1 VSGSAPLDA
10 GFDSTSLSSV
20 TNIVVTILPKF
31 YIYSQVNTRSW
42 LSGNLNCCDS
52 GWILPQAPP
61 WQLQSLSITRLLH
74 EIAV

>member
-1 VSGSAPLDA
+1 MQLPDLLYMVA
-10 GFDSTSLSSV
+10 
-20 TNIVVTILPKF
+20 TILPMF